1 MKATAILLLL
11 PTSILGFTSSPSLQQ
26 QHRISSSSSWVLY
39 SEVAEKVDTDT
50 AEAST
55 TIHTDPKEA
64 VKLFGRLAEKYI
76 SEFIIC
82 RNYASNMCAPH
93 DIMIQAV
100 LFI

>member
-26 QHRISSSSSWVLY
+26 QRISSSSSWVLY

-82 RNYASNMCAPH
+82 RNYASNMCAP
-93 DIMIQAV
+93 
-100 LFI
+100 